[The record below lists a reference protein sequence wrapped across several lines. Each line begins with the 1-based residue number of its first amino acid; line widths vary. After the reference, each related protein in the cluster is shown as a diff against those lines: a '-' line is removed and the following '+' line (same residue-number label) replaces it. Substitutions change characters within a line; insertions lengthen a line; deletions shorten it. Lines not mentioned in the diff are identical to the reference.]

1 MNIEDALKYINKTFK
16 YKGDKKWLDKWTIM
30 NEPFVGDCE
39 DYSLTTIYYA
49 NDKSM
54 LKFIWSIITLKYV
67 LYYVKT
73 SRGEGHVITRYNGM
87 YFDNI
92 QRKLVTKEKLLE
104 YGYSIVIPLP
114 FPFVFLKM
122 IFGTVMK

>member
-1 MNIEDALKYINKTFK
+1 MKIEDAIKHINKTFK

-39 DYSLTTIYYA
+39 DYSLTTIYHA
-49 NDKSM
+49 KDKSM
-54 LKFIWSIITLKYV
+54 LKFIWALITFEYV
-67 LYYVKT
+67 LYFVKT
-73 SRGEGHVITRYNGM
+73 ARGEGHAITRHKGM

-92 QRKLVTKEKLLE
+92 QRKLVTKEKLIE
-104 YGYSIVIPLP
+104 DGYRLFIPLL

-122 IFGTVMK
+122 LIGTTMK